1 MCSLHDPL
9 WTTADV
15 AAFLSV
21 PVQTIYDW
29 RTRGYGPPGF
39 RLGKHLRFRESDV
52 FAWLDRMTRPVLSDA
67 APPAGP
73 WGVGR
78 GVGVEVAGRVVVP
91 SAGLVSRLR
100 WCASDDRAGR
110 ANGMGGPDRA

>member
-1 MCSLHDPL
+1 MCSRHEPL

-52 FAWLDRMTRPVLSDA
+52 FAWLDRMTRPVA
-67 APPAGP
+67 
-73 WGVGR
+73 
-78 GVGVEVAGRVVVP
+78 
-91 SAGLVSRLR
+91 
-100 WCASDDRAGR
+100 
-110 ANGMGGPDRA
+110 